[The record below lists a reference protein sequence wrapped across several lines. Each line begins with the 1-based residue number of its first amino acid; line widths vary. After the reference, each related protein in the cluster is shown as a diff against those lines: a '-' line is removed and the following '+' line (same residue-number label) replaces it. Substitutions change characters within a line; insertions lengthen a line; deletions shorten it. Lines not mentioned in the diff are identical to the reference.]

1 MVRVFMPVVDG
12 DRPFVRLYSPGTQ
25 RTITFRRLLVTPP
38 LVVLCS
44 SSPWNWSLSTAPH
57 RFYASCFSSVSTY
70 SHRQKLSAHIFCTTR
85 HIIFSESAKTRSFL
99 LRLGE
104 AFIHR
109 GL

>member
-1 MVRVFMPVVDG
+1 MPVEAQAMSTSMVTG
-12 DRPFVRLYSPGTQ
+12 FSCGHLENSESSL
-25 RTITFRRLLVTPP
+25 FRRLLVTPP

-44 SSPWNWSLSTAPH
+44 SSPCNWSLSTAPH
-57 RFYASCFSSVSTY
+57 RFSASCFSSVSTH
-70 SHRQKLSAHIFCTTR
+70 SHRQKLSAHVFCTTR

-109 GL
+109 CL